1 MRPMFD
7 QTECRAR
14 KDNMFIN
21 WNEFET
27 LMDAA
32 IGDPPA
38 VEKKN
43 GRGNDLFLRNVV
55 IKRKALEEQQS
66 LFTQATEDT
75 ILQEYQKLRRAHREF
90 ISTFEEAKSAYTQV
104 ISSTR
109 PSSK

>member
-1 MRPMFD
+1 
-7 QTECRAR
+7 
-14 KDNMFIN
+14 MFIN

-43 GRGNDLFLRNVV
+43 SRGNDLFLRNVV

-66 LFTQATEDT
+66 LFAQASEDT

-90 ISTFEEAKSAYTQV
+90 ISTFEEAKNAYTRI